1 MSQMPTISGLIEKAI
16 HTQLTYFFDSNNILH
31 VNQHGLRKNQS
42 TETAIFSYIKSL
54 FDNYD
59 NDESTVDIYIDY
71 KNAFDTVSHS
81 ILLQKLKFYGF

>member
-1 MSQMPTISGLIEKAI
+1 MLINMVYE
-16 HTQLTYFFDSNNILH
+16 
-31 VNQHGLRKNQS
+31 KNQR
-42 TETAIFSYIKSL
+42 TGTAIFSYIKSL

-81 ILLQKLKFYGF
+81 MLL